1 MLDFKKKK
9 NQKQKKLKGGVLLDC
24 DRLSNKELSRRHFI
38 KTEMMWCIYKSFLK
52 GFWAFKQLIFVF
64 V

>member
-1 MLDFKKKK
+1 MLDFKKK

-52 GFWAFKQLIFVF
+52 GFLGF
-64 V
+64 